1 MSGLAVV
8 AARVAVYVTLA
19 AAFGIP
25 LQALVDGWRVRRR
38 WMMASVS
45 AAMISSIAAL
55 LVLVASMAGTA
66 ILPVD
71 GEMLWMVLAE
81 TPVGAAF
88 SVRFAALF
96 VAILGGW
103 RGGRGGT
110 IIVCASSAV
119 ALATVAWTGHGAMQD
134 GTAGRVH
141 LTADIVHAMAGTAWI
156 GAIATLSLR
165 LFVARRDRT
174 ALHDAVAALHRFAL
188 AGSVLAATVIV
199 TGAINGWMIAGA
211 DLLAILPSTL
221 YGQLMIA
228 KLAAFAVML
237 TLAARHRWILVPRL
251 RDAVDQGECL
261 EGSRSLL
268 HSLGLELLCGV
279 SILVIVAWLGTLSPA
294 G

>member
-25 LQALVDGWRVRRR
+25 LQALMDGWRIRR
-38 WMMASVS
+38 WWLMASVG
-45 AAMISSIAAL
+45 AALISSVGAL
-55 LVLVASMAGTA
+55 LVLTASMAGTA

-71 GEMLWMVLAE
+71 GEMLRMVLAE

-96 VAILGGW
+96 VAMFGSW

-141 LTADIVHAMAGTAWI
+141 LTADIVHALAGTAWI
-156 GAIATLSLR
+156 GAIVTLSLR
-165 LFVARRDRT
+165 LFVAHRDVT
-174 ALHDAVAALHRFAL
+174 ALRDAVAALHRFAL
-188 AGSVLAATVIV
+188 AGSVLAATVVV
-199 TGAINGWMIAGA
+199 TGVINSWMIVGTDA
-211 DLLAILPSTL
+211 LAVLRSTL
-221 YGQLMIA
+221 YGQLLTA
-228 KLAAFAVML
+228 KLALFAMML
-237 TLAARHRWILVPRL
+237 TLAARHRWILIPRL
-251 RDAVDQGECL
+251 RDAVNLGERGD
-261 EGSRSLL
+261 GSRSLL
-268 HSLGLELLCGV
+268 YSLELELLCGL
-279 SILVIVAWLGTLSPA
+279 SILVIVAWLGTLSPT